1 MDNPTKIND
10 ILARY
15 TWCMNEIKSRTDVI
29 GRFLHNKTTTGYH
42 LTDTES
48 VSLQFRKIFELIAL
62 ASLVA
67 HQDEYSKHR
76 KSFMTDW
83 NAVGIIKLIEKIN
96 PNFYP
101 IPTKQVLDD
110 KGKVKETVNITEGYL
125 TKEEFLDAI
134 NICGDM
140 LHSDNPFST
149 SKDAMSVYKKF
160 PVWLRKTQTLLNHHQ
175 VQLYDSNYQLWCI
188 MKAKHPDKKINGRV
202 QVTLMK
208 LVGTK

>member
-1 MDNPTKIND
+1 
-10 ILARY
+10 
-15 TWCMNEIKSRTDVI
+15 MNEIKSRTDVI
-29 GRFLHNKTTTGYH
+29 RRFLHNKTTTGYH

-48 VSLQFRKIFELIAL
+48 VALQFRKIFELIAL

-67 HQDEYSKHR
+67 HKDEYSKQR

-83 NAVGIIKLIEKIN
+83 HAVGIIKIIEKIN
-96 PNFYP
+96 PDFYP
-101 IPTKQVLDD
+101 IPTKQILDE
-110 KGKVKETVNITEGYL
+110 KGKVKETVNVTDGYL

-134 NICGDM
+134 NTCGDM

-160 PVWLRKTQTLLNHHQ
+160 PVWLKKTQTLLNHHQ

-188 MKAKHPDKKINGRV
+188 MKGKYPDKKQNGKV

-208 LVGTK
+208 LVGAKKK